1 MTTGKPRVLATRHFP
16 PDVEARLTANFDAVL
31 NPDDRLYDGPALIKA
46 TAGCDGIM
54 CAAGDPMNAQTIA
67 GLAPSVRMIATFS
80 VGYEHVDV
88 AAAAKRGIVVS
99 NTPDVLTDATAD
111 IAMLC
116 LLGAARRAYEGMH
129 MLRTHN
135 WVGWTP
141 TQLMGVHVT
150 GKRLGILGM
159 GRIGQAMAERARAFR
174 MQIHYSNRSRL
185 PADLEKGAIFHADP
199 EAMLPHCDFLSINAP
214 MTPATHKWV
223 NAERIAKLPKGAIV
237 VNSARG
243 GVVDDEALIA
253 ALKSGRLAAAGLD
266 VFDGEPRSTRAITG
280 LPTPSCCRIWA
291 RHDRDAQRHG
301 LQGTR
306 QPGDLPAQEAGAAR
320 SREGFLTERAV
331 LAFLGLG
338 AAGGAACGSRIRR
351 GIGERRHRHGRCR
364 RRRRGLVG
372 CGVPARG
379 RGLGGARNG
388 GAYCTPS
395 SDTMRCGWV

>member
-67 GLAPSVRMIATFS
+67 GLPASVRMIATFS

-150 GKRLGILGM
+150 GKSLGILGM

-199 EAMLPHCDFLSINAP
+199 DAMLPHCDFLSINAP
-214 MTPATHKWV
+214 MTTATHKWV
-223 NAERIAKLPKGAIV
+223 NAERIGKLPKGAIV

-266 VFDGEPRSTRAITG
+266 VFDGEPRIHQGYYG
-280 LPTPSCCRIWA
+280 LSN
-291 RHDRDAQRHG
+291 
-301 LQGTR
+301 
-306 QPGDLPAQEAGAAR
+306 
-320 SREGFLTERAV
+320 
-331 LAFLGLG
+331 AFLLPHM
-338 AAGGAACGSRIRR
+338 GSATTETRNAMGFKALDNLETFLLRKQVPPD
-351 GIGERRHRHGRCR
+351 
-364 RRRRGLVG
+364 LVK
-372 CGVPARG
+372 A
-379 RGLGGARNG
+379 
-388 GAYCTPS
+388 S
-395 SDTMRCGWV
+395 